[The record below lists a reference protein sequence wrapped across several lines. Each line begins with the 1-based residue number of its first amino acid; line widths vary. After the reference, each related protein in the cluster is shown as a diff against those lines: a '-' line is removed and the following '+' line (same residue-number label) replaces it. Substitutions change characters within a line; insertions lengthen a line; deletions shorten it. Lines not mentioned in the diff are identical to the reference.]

1 MKLLEVDELQAN
13 AILDMQLRR
22 IAALERQKIIDE
34 NDELMKEIKELKV
47 ILESPEKQRLI
58 IKNELTE
65 VGAKY
70 GNERRT
76 QIIAGDTDL
85 SVEDL
90 IPDQDVVVTITKGGY
105 SKRTKADAYR
115 AQKRGGKG
123 VKGAALK
130 TDDVVEHFFTAS
142 THNWLLFFT
151 NKGRVYRAKVH
162 ELPDA
167 GRDARGQHVANL
179 LAFKPDETIA
189 QVIAIADYQTQP
201 YLVIATKAGIVKKT
215 PLLEYDSPRSGGL
228 IAVSLKATGV
238 IGMKFRKGD
247 NLLAMAAISSD
258 NKNYVFTAT
267 DGGYAKRTKLEEYR
281 SQGRGGIGVK
291 AAKIDEDS
299 RGVLVGAMIVQ
310 DSDEILAISS
320 AGTVMRTPL
329 TQIRET
335 GRDTLGVRLVNLD
348 AGISVVSVTRLVDDL
363 D

>member
-1 MKLLEVDELQAN
+1 
-13 AILDMQLRR
+13 
-22 IAALERQKIIDE
+22 
-34 NDELMKEIKELKV
+34 
-47 ILESPEKQRLI
+47 
-58 IKNELTE
+58 
-65 VGAKY
+65 
-70 GNERRT
+70 
-76 QIIAGDTDL
+76 
-85 SVEDL
+85 
-90 IPDQDVVVTITKGGY
+90 VVTITKGGY

-189 QVIAIADYQTQP
+189 QVIAISDYQTQP

-215 PLLEYDSPRSGGL
+215 PLPEYDSPRSGGL
-228 IAVSLKATGV
+228 VAVSLKANDEVVSATLVSEKEELLLVSKMGMSLRFSANDETLRPMGRGATGV

-310 DSDEILAISS
+310 EKDEILAISS

-329 TQIRET
+329 AQIRET

-348 AGISVVSVTRLVDDL
+348 PGISVVSVTRLVDDL